1 MKLSNI
7 ILLSLIGS
15 VSVAIIAGS
24 LQLRLTGELKS
35 NYYNKDVDTIR
46 VEPFRHLVIH
56 KAWNVTIMAGE
67 KPGIVIQSASG
78 GVKPSIHYH
87 TSGDTLHIDSVRL
100 LPDVRGF
107 WMSVHAPEGLTHI
120 SGTNASFGLMNYS
133 GEALTVNL
141 DDSRFSINASDTSRI
156 GRLDII
162 ETNGS
167 AFEAHRV
174 SFDTVAVDLV
184 SSQAT
189 LDGEIDKLHGAIM
202 NGSRLRAPGATDI
215 QIRKDSG
222 STWQN

>member
-1 MKLSNI
+1 M
-7 ILLSLIGS
+7 
-15 VSVAIIAGS
+15 
-24 LQLRLTGELKS
+24 KS
-35 NYYNKDVDTIR
+35 NYHHKDVDTIR

-56 KAWNVTIMAGE
+56 KAWNITIMPAGQ
-67 KPGIVIQSASG
+67 PGIVVQSAAG
-78 GVKPSIHYH
+78 GAKPRIHYR

-100 LPDVRGF
+100 LPDIRGF
-107 WMSVHAPEGLTHI
+107 WMSVHAPEGLMHI

-133 GEALTVNL
+133 GASLNVNL
-141 DDSRFSINASDTSRI
+141 DDSRFSINASETSRI
-156 GRLDII
+156 GRLDIT

-167 AFEAHRV
+167 VFEAHRV
-174 SFDTVAVDLV
+174 TFDTVAVDLV

-189 LDGEIDKLHGAIM
+189 LDGEIDKLLGEIT